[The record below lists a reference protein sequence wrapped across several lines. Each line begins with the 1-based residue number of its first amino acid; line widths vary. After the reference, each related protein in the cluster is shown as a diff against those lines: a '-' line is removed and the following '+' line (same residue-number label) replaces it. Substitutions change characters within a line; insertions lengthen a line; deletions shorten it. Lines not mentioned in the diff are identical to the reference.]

1 MVKNQYANSL
11 HQTMDGEFKKPHPLS
26 TFMPP
31 SANHKKNNNSQAS
44 KSHKMNQKMNI
55 FNNIQL
61 EPGRPGSNN
70 TTTTT
75 TFKSMLTKQQQ
86 QLNSLTSSTKSNKS
100 ALSALSS
107 ITNNSSSYRSTC
119 GNDGNIVVIEVG
131 VDDVGIDV
139 GTLEDRLLLGTASP
153 SASSPSLSSS
163 SSPNTSQSNS
173 LSFKNNRDN
182 NNQLTKL
189 TISNNDSDEHTDT
202 NILSSESILLDM
214 YNARSNNNNNNQL
227 DSSPISFAG
236 SHHQE
241 RGIDCPDYFV
251 PEVKQKPCYPP
262 SLLQQCPP
270 TAPVVNDPMAVFTDT
285 KQPTKFESNK
295 NNNKKS
301 SKSTKAKKAKN
312 NSNNNAND
320 KVIASATSQS
330 NLLQETS
337 QDSFVADVVSILTV
351 GILILTDSIHFS

>member
-1 MVKNQYANSL
+1 MVKNQYPNSH
-11 HQTMDGEFKKPHPLS
+11 HQAMDGEFKKPHPLS
-26 TFMPP
+26 TFMPL
-31 SANHKKNNNSQAS
+31 SANHKKNNNNSQAS

-61 EPGRPGSNN
+61 EPGRPGNNNN

-139 GTLEDRLLLGTASP
+139 GTIEDRLLLGTASP
-153 SASSPSLSSS
+153 SASSPSSLSSS

-173 LSFKNNRDN
+173 LSFKNNRDD

-214 YNARSNNNNNNQL
+214 YNARSNNNNNNNQL

-270 TAPVVNDPMAVFTDT
+270 TAPVVNDPMAVFTDA
-285 KQPTKFESNK
+285 KQQTKFESNK
-295 NNNKKS
+295 NNNKS
-301 SKSTKAKKAKN
+301 SKSAKAKKAKN
-312 NSNNNAND
+312 SSNNNAD
-320 KVIASATSQS
+320 KVIAVAAESKLDTSQS

-337 QDSFVADVVSILTV
+337 QDSFVADMVSI
-351 GILILTDSIHFS
+351 